1 MVQNSL
7 RKREFFVFLKT
18 MADIS
23 RPERFVMSKE
33 NNKSKVER
41 VYDQIVSGYTPSEY
55 INTDWKMRDGVYQ
68 QYSVFENN
76 ESYPSGTSKSIQSL
90 CL

>member
-1 MVQNSL
+1 MTQSVFKECL
-7 RKREFFVFLKT
+7 MFAFLKKL
-18 MADIS
+18 ADIS
-23 RPERFVMSKE
+23 KPERFVMSKE
-33 NNKSKVER
+33 SNKPKVER
-41 VYDQIVSGYTPSEY
+41 VYNQIVSGFTPSEY
-55 INTDWKMRDGVYQ
+55 VKTDWKMRDGVYP